1 MPPDLDGGRGKAP
14 SSRSGP
20 RDVRDTLRDV
30 FGFDHFREGQ
40 ERVIDALLG
49 GRSALAI
56 FPTGGGKSLCYQ
68 LPALL
73 MDGLTLVI
81 SPLIALMKDQLDAL
95 DRRGVAAARLDSSL
109 TADESR
115 RVHSELRSGRL
126 KLLYVAPERLANE
139 RFLQTLKS
147 TRIAMLAV
155 DEAHCIS
162 EWGHNFR
169 PDYLKLAR
177 LAAELDVGRVLAL
190 TATATPGVARDV
202 ARAFKIAD
210 ADVVHTGFYR
220 PNLTLR
226 VTPCPAARR
235 PALLRDRLRS
245 RPRGPTIV
253 YVTLQRTAE
262 ETAKFL
268 SDHGLPAR
276 AYHAGLDP
284 EVRNAVQDEFMAS
297 PDAIIVATI
306 AFGMGVD
313 KADIRYV
320 YHFNLPKSV
329 ENYAQEVGRAGRD
342 GLPSTCELLA
352 CADDAVTLE
361 NFTFGDTPDPGAI
374 AAFLD
379 EVLGQGPAFDLS
391 TYELSGGCDIRPLV
405 VETLLTYLEL
415 EGILSA
421 TGPFYTEYKFQPL
434 RPSSAM
440 LARFDEPRAAFLRRV
455 LARARKLKTW
465 FALDVHEAAIALGEP
480 RERIIAALNYLEEQ
494 GDLTLQATGAR
505 KGYRLLREDADRPAL
520 VESLAARFL
529 ARERSDVDRLRRVLD
544 YAEADGCLTRDLLAY
559 FGEDRPADCGHC
571 GRCLGDPAAPL
582 PASPVAVLGD
592 REAAMVRAL
601 RSERHAAL
609 ATPRQ
614 MARFLCGLT
623 SPAASRAKLV
633 KHAMFGAMADVPF
646 ERVKALAEGAGAG

>member
-1 MPPDLDGGRGKAP
+1 VEGLSPP
-14 SSRSGP
+14 GP
-20 RDVRDTLRDV
+20 PPADVHETLRRV
-30 FGFDHFREGQ
+30 FGFDRFREGQ
-40 ERVIDALLG
+40 ERVVDALLA

-95 DRRGVAAARLDSSL
+95 ARRGVPAGRLDSSL
-109 TADESR
+109 TADEAR
-115 RVHSELRSGRL
+115 RVHADLRTGYL

-147 TRIAMLAV
+147 LPIALLAV

-177 LAAELDVGRVLAL
+177 LADELRVGRVLAL

-202 ARAFKIAD
+202 ARAFKIAE

-226 VTPCPAARR
+226 VTPSEAGRR
-235 PALLRDRLRS
+235 PALLLERLRS

-262 ETAKFL
+262 EVAKAL
-268 SDHGLPAR
+268 AGKGLPAR
-276 AYHAGLDP
+276 AYHAGLDA
-284 EVRNAVQDEFMAS
+284 EVRNTVQDEFMAS

-306 AFGMGVD
+306 AFGMGID

-320 YHFNLPKSV
+320 YHFNLPKSL

-342 GLPSTCELLA
+342 GKPSTCELLA

-361 NFTFGDTPDPGAI
+361 NFTFGDTPTTEAI
-374 AAFLD
+374 AAFLG
-379 EVLGQGPAFDLS
+379 EVLGQGPAFDVS
-391 TYELSGGCDIRPLV
+391 TYDLSGGCDVRPLV

-415 EGILSA
+415 EGVLAA

-434 RPSSAM
+434 RPSAEL
-440 LARFDEPRAAFLRRV
+440 LARFDEARAAFLRRV
-455 LARARKLKTW
+455 LARARKGRTW
-465 FALDVHEAAIALGEP
+465 FTLDVHDAAIALGEP

-505 KGYRLLREDADRPAL
+505 KGYRRLRDDADRPAL
-520 VESLAARFL
+520 AAALAARFL

-544 YAEADGCLTRDLLAY
+544 YAEADGCLTRNLLAY
-559 FGEDRPADCGHC
+559 FGEARPADCGHC
-571 GRCLGDPAAPL
+571 GRCLGDAAAPL
-582 PASPVAVLGD
+582 PASPALIPGD

-601 RSERHAAL
+601 RAEGHAAL
-609 ATPRQ
+609 ASPRQ

-623 SPAASRAKLV
+623 SPAASRSKLG
-633 KHAMFGAMADVPF
+633 KNPLFGALADLPF
-646 ERVKALAEGAGAG
+646 ERVMALAERSMA